1 MAYLKLYKDNLK
13 HNYDYLEKH
22 FVKNNISWGVVTKLL
37 CGNKLYL
44 KELMKLGVKEM
55 LDTRISNI
63 KNIKSLDPEIQTV
76 YIKPPAK
83 RSIPNVIKYVDVSFN
98 TDYNTIKMLSEEAA
112 VSYTHLTLPTK
123 RI

>member
-1 MAYLKLYKDNLK
+1 MAYLKLYKDNLR

-63 KNIKSLDPEIQTV
+63 NEASSDMLVLDLGDNKKGYKTGDLI
-76 YIKPPAK
+76 
-83 RSIPNVIKYVDVSFN
+83 SFN
-98 TDYNTIKMLSEEAA
+98 LRYMGALGLMNSIYIEKV
-112 VSYTHLTLPTK
+112 VSCLLYT
-123 RI
+123 

>member
-98 TDYNTIKMLSEEAA
+98 TDYIPLKCLVKKPLSKTDNTRS
-112 VSYTHLTLPTK
+112 S
-123 RI
+123 